1 MTTRATRPT
10 THARPV
16 APGRRRALAFALAVA
31 GSLPGTAAMTLTP
44 SAARAQD
51 FPTRPVKMVVPF
63 GPGTTTDIISRV
75 VGEALAKPLGQTV
88 VMENR
93 SGAGGSIGT
102 DLVAKSAPD
111 GYTLV
116 MGTVG
121 THAINTSLYRR
132 LPYDAL
138 KDFVP
143 IAFVGYTPTLLVV
156 SGDSPLKSLKDI
168 AAQAARPGGVSFASA
183 GNGTSGHLAGELLKA
198 KLGGEIVHV
207 PYKEGGLAM
216 SDVMSGQVHFMFY
229 HPAAVMPHIKAGK
242 LRALGASGIQRSAAA
257 PDVPPIAEQG
267 YKDFDLVAW
276 FVLYAPAVTPAP
288 VVARLREA
296 ADRAMASSEVRN
308 RLGAQGVEL
317 RSMQPD
323 ELASFGRTEID
334 KWSDLVKRSGAQID

>member
-1 MTTRATRPT
+1 MLALVG
-10 THARPV
+10 V
-16 APGRRRALAFALAVA
+16 ALCTGALALVPVS
-31 GSLPGTAAMTLTP
+31 GQ
-44 SAARAQD
+44 AQD
-51 FPTRPVKMVVPF
+51 FPSRPVKMVVPF
-63 GPGTTTDIISRV
+63 GPGTTTDIISRFV
-75 VGEALAKPLGQTV
+75 AEALGKSLGQTV
-88 VMENR
+88 VVENR

-102 DLVAKSAPD
+102 DLVAKSTPD

-121 THAINTSLYRR
+121 THAINTSLYRS

-138 KDFVP
+138 EDFVP

-156 SGDSPLKSLKDI
+156 AGDSPLQSLKDI
-168 AAQAARPGGVSFASA
+168 AAQAAKPGGVSFASA

-207 PYKEGGLAM
+207 PYKQGGLAM

-242 LRALGASGIQRSAAA
+242 LRALGASGVQRSAAA

-276 FVLYAPAVTPAP
+276 FVLYAPAATPAP
-288 VVARLREA
+288 VVDRLREA
-296 ADRAMASSEVRN
+296 AGEAMSSSEIKSK
-308 RLGAQGVEL
+308 LGATGVEL
-317 RSMQPD
+317 RSMKPD
-323 ELASFGRTEID
+323 ELAAFGKTEIA